1 MLFLLLSILS
11 STVLVM
17 IFKFFP
23 KYNIDTFQ
31 AIVTNY
37 FVCVICGALVLG
49 RIPFHA
55 DTLSEPW
62 LPYAAGLGI
71 LFISG
76 FYSIGMTVLFF
87 GLTVASVLQKMSL
100 IISVPF
106 AIIVF
111 SESATAPKILG
122 LSLALIAVVLSN
134 WPNNKAFGISAEP
147 LSENKKTNLL
157 TWFFPVYAFL
167 ASGIIECGIQYVQSS
182 ILNNPDADAEFSSAI
197 FASAGSVG
205 IIVTIYLILS
215 KKTSFALKNI
225 FAGIL
230 LGIPNYFSIY
240 FLLKAFSVEGWNK
253 SVVLPVNNISIVV
266 ISTFLGIVFF
276 SEKLSL
282 LNWIG
287 VILASMAIIMIGM

>member
-1 MLFLLLSILS
+1 
-11 STVLVM
+11 
-17 IFKFFP
+17 
-23 KYNIDTFQ
+23 
-31 AIVTNY
+31 
-37 FVCVICGALVLG
+37 
-49 RIPFHA
+49 
-55 DTLSEPW
+55 
-62 LPYAAGLGI
+62 
-71 LFISG
+71 
-76 FYSIGMTVLFF
+76 
-87 GLTVASVLQKMSL
+87 L

-111 SESATAPKILG
+111 SESATVPKILG

-134 WPNNKAFGISAEP
+134 WPNNKAFGISDEP
-147 LSENKKTNLL
+147 LSENKKINPLI
-157 TWFFPVYAFL
+157 WFFPIYAFL
-167 ASGIIECGIQYVQSS
+167 ASGIIECGIQYVQST

-215 KKTSFALKNI
+215 NKTSFALKNI

-276 SEKLSL
+276 SERLSL

-287 VILASMAIIMIGM
+287 VTLASIAIIMIGM